1 MHIAMWSPA
10 WPLEKYQNGI
20 VTYVHW
26 MKRELERR
34 GHRVSVFADARY
46 AASTS
51 DRDVHYVQMRLR
63 DRLMRRISNL
73 RRPGEYGIFDYSA
86 VISAA
91 ISSVHRHDPIDIIE
105 MEESFGWF
113 ADVGKRTSIPVL
125 VKLHGPA
132 FLSMV
137 EDELNSPLVRE
148 RIEREGAAL
157 RRAPAIVAPSKLT
170 LAQTIERYQLA
181 PKIQGHIVNPVTMS
195 EDAPTWNLNG
205 CDRNTVL
212 FVGRFDLRK
221 GADIALKAFAL
232 LLKDKPE
239 LKLIFV
245 GPDEGLPDS
254 GGGRIKFG
262 AFREL
267 IFGPEERS
275 AG

>member
-1 MHIAMWSPA
+1 M
-10 WPLEKYQNGI
+10 
-20 VTYVHW
+20 
-26 MKRELERR
+26 
-34 GHRVSVFADARY
+34 FADARY

-91 ISSVHRHDPIDIIE
+91 NSSVHRHDPIDVIE
-105 MEESFGWF
+105 MEESFRSF

-148 RIEREGAAL
+148 KIEREGAAL

-195 EDAPTWNLNG
+195 EDALTWNLNG

-245 GPDEGLPDS
+245 GPDEGLPDRE
-254 GGGRIKFG
+254 GGGSDLKPF
-262 AFREL
+262 EN
-267 IFGPEERS
+267 
-275 AG
+275 